1 MTKMLKAV
9 AIAALTVFGSANAA
23 LINKVDLFSV
33 DQALIT
39 DNFGTGGTSVS
50 SQVGSAA
57 DNSIAP
63 NVGTI
68 LGGYRELI
76 IDKKSDGTVG
86 GTNTNRSVTMGVG
99 GGQLDFSTSSLTTGT
114 GIIRWDGITQS
125 ASGGAIQAI
134 NRNGLGSGPLGV
146 NLGNALTDQFELT
159 TIFSDGGFTFRIE
172 AYTYNDFNSWT
183 AVDIVSNQHLVPTV
197 SYVPLNAFLACGFS
211 DAVVTVTCGTSGP
224 VDFSN
229 LGALQ
234 AIIDPNGTQTSLDLT
249 LDQVTVVPEPSGIA
263 LVGLALLGLGVTAR
277 RRKV

>member
-23 LINKVDLFSV
+23 LINKVDLFTI

-57 DNSIAP
+57 DNSIGMP
-63 NVGTI
+63 MGTI
-68 LGGYRELI
+68 LGGFRELI
-76 IDKKSDGTVG
+76 VDKKSDGTVG
-86 GTNTNRSVTMGVG
+86 GINLNRSVNMGVS
-99 GGQLDFSTSSLTTGT
+99 GGQLDFSTSSQTTGT
-114 GIIRWDGITQS
+114 GIIRWDGVTQS
-125 ASGGAIQAI
+125 PSGGAIQAI
-134 NRNGLGSGPLGV
+134 NVAGLGGV
-146 NLGNALTDQFELT
+146 NLGNVLTDQFELT
-159 TIFSDGGFTFRIE
+159 TIFSDGGFVFRIE
-172 AYTYNDFNSWT
+172 AYTSATQWT
-183 AVDIVSNQHLVPTV
+183 AVDIVSNQHLVPTTT
-197 SYVPLNAFLACGFS
+197 YIPLSAFTACGFM
-211 DAVVTVTCGTSGP
+211 DAVVTVTCGSSGA

-234 AIIDPNGTQTSLDLT
+234 AIIDPNGSFVSLDLT

-277 RRKV
+277 RRKA

>member
-23 LINKVDLFSV
+23 LINKVDMFTI
-33 DQALIT
+33 DQAQIT
-39 DNFGTGGTSVS
+39 DGLANGLSVS

-63 NVGTI
+63 SLGTI

-76 IDKKSDGTVG
+76 IDKKSDGDGGSNTTKQAKMDVG
-86 GTNTNRSVTMGVG
+86 FGKLN
-99 GGQLDFSTSSLTTGT
+99 FSTDTQTTGT
-114 GIIRWDGITQS
+114 GIIRWDGVTQS
-125 ASGGAIQAI
+125 ASGGAVQAI
-134 NRNGLGSGPLGV
+134 NVTGLGGV
-146 NLGNALTDQFELT
+146 NLGNVLTDQFELT

-172 AYTYNDFNSWT
+172 AYTSANQWT
-183 AVDIVSNQHLVPTV
+183 AVDIVSNQHLVPAIT
-197 SYVPLNAFLACGFS
+197 YVPLNAFLACGFS
-211 DAVVTVTCGTSGP
+211 DAVVTVMCGSGGA

-277 RRKV
+277 RRKA

>member
-76 IDKKSDGTVG
+76 IDKKSDGSVG
-86 GTNTNRSVTMGVG
+86 GTITNRSVTMGVG

-134 NRNGLGSGPLGV
+134 NATGLGGV
-146 NLGNALTDQFELT
+146 NLGNVLTDQFELT
-159 TIFSDGGFTFRIE
+159 TVFSDAGFIFRIE
-172 AYTYNDFNSWT
+172 AYTSATQWS
-183 AVDIVSNQHLVPTV
+183 AVELVSNEHHVPTV

-234 AIIDPNGTQTSLDLT
+234 AIIDPSGTQTSLDLT

>member
-9 AIAALTVFGSANAA
+9 AIAALTVFGSANDA

-33 DQALIT
+33 DQNPIV
-39 DNFGTGGTSVS
+39 DNVVDGLSVS
-50 SQVGSAA
+50 SQVGSPA

-63 NVGTI
+63 NLGTI

-76 IDKKSDGTVG
+76 VDEKSNG
-86 GTNTNRSVTMGVG
+86 GGLRPGRNVTMAVSN
-99 GGQLDFSTSSLTTGT
+99 GQLDFSTSTGTTGT
-114 GIIRWDGITQS
+114 GIIRWDGVTQS

-134 NRNGLGSGPLGV
+134 NVTGLGGV
-146 NLGNALTDQFELT
+146 NLGNVLTDQFELT

-172 AYTYNDFNSWT
+172 AYTSATQWT

-234 AIIDPNGTQTSLDLT
+234 AIIDPSGTQTSLDLT

-263 LVGLALLGLGVTAR
+263 LVGLALLGLGVTVR

>member
-23 LINKVDLFSV
+23 LINKVDLFSI
-33 DQALIT
+33 DQALIS

-50 SQVGSAA
+50 SQVGSPA

-63 NVGTI
+63 NIGTI
-68 LGGYRELI
+68 LGGFRELI
-76 IDKKSDGTVG
+76 VDKRSDGTVG
-86 GTNTNRSVTMGVG
+86 GINLNRSVNMGVS
-99 GGQLDFSTSSLTTGT
+99 GGQLDFSTSSQTTGT
-114 GIIRWDGITQS
+114 GIIRWDGVALSPTGGP
-125 ASGGAIQAI
+125 ASTIAFD
-134 NRNGLGSGPLGV
+134 GLGGV
-146 NLGNALTDQFELT
+146 NLGNVLTDQFELKT
-159 TIFSDGGFTFRIE
+159 VFSDGGFVFRIE
-172 AYTYNDFNSWT
+172 AYTFGMGGTQWS
-183 AVDIVSNQHLVPTV
+183 AIDIVSNQHLVPTV
-197 SYVPLNAFLACGFS
+197 SYVPLDAFLACGYM
-211 DAVVTVTCGTSGP
+211 DATITVTCAGGG

-234 AIIDPNGTQTSLDLT
+234 AIIDPMGTFVSLDLT

>member
-9 AIAALTVFGSANAA
+9 AIAALTVFGSANAS
-23 LINKVDLFSV
+23 LINKVDLFTI

-76 IDKKSDGTVG
+76 VDKKSDGTVG
-86 GTNTNRSVTMGVG
+86 GINLNRSVNMGVS
-99 GGQLDFSTSSLTTGT
+99 GGQLDFSTSSQTTGT

-125 ASGGAIQAI
+125 PSGGAIQAI
-134 NRNGLGSGPLGV
+134 NVAGLGGV
-146 NLGNALTDQFELT
+146 NLGNVLTDQFELT
-159 TIFSDGGFTFRIE
+159 TIFSDGGFIFRIE
-172 AYTYNDFNSWT
+172 AYTSATKWT
-183 AVDIVSNQHLVPTV
+183 AVDIVSNAHPLTPLGTV
-197 SYVPLNAFLACGFS
+197 TYVPLDAFLACGFS
-211 DAVVTVTCGTSGP
+211 DAVVTVTCGIGGA

-234 AIIDPNGTQTSLDLT
+234 AIIDPNGSFVSLDLT

-277 RRKV
+277 RRKA

>member
-9 AIAALTVFGSANAA
+9 AIAALTVFGSANAS
-23 LINKVDLFSV
+23 LINKVDLFSI

-39 DNFGTGGTSVS
+39 DTLGTGGTSVS
-50 SQVGSAA
+50 SQVGSPA

-76 IDKKSDGTVG
+76 VDKKSDGTVG
-86 GTNTNRSVTMGVG
+86 GTNINRSVNMGVSL
-99 GGQLDFSTSSLTTGT
+99 GQLDFSTSSLTTGT

-134 NRNGLGSGPLGV
+134 NAIGLQTLGVGV
-146 NLGNALTDQFELT
+146 NLGNVLTDQFELT
-159 TIFSDGGFTFRIE
+159 TIFSDGGFIFRIE
-172 AYTYNDFNSWT
+172 AYTSATKWT
-183 AVDIVSNQHLVPTV
+183 AVDIVSNQHTMPTTT
-197 SYVPLNAFLACGFS
+197 YVPLDTFLACGFM
-211 DAVVTVTCGTSGP
+211 DAVVTVTCGIGGA

-234 AIIDPNGTQTSLDLT
+234 AIIDPAGSFVSLDLT

-277 RRKV
+277 RRKA

>member
-1 MTKMLKAV
+1 MTKMHKAV

-76 IDKKSDGTVG
+76 VDKKSDGTVG
-86 GTNTNRSVTMGVG
+86 GTNTLRGVSMGVAG
-99 GGQLDFSTSSLTTGT
+99 GELDFNTSSRTTGT

-125 ASGGAIQAI
+125 ASGGAVQAI
-134 NRNGLGSGPLGV
+134 NRNGLGGV
-146 NLGNALTDQFELT
+146 NIGNAATDQFELT
-159 TIFSDGGFTFRIE
+159 TIFSDAGFTFRIE
-172 AYTYNDFNSWT
+172 AYTFGNANSWT
-183 AVDIVSNQHLVPTV
+183 AVDIVSNMHNAPTV
-197 SYVPLNAFLACGFS
+197 SYVPLNAFLACGFM

-234 AIIDPNGTQTSLDLT
+234 AIIDPNGTQTSLNLT